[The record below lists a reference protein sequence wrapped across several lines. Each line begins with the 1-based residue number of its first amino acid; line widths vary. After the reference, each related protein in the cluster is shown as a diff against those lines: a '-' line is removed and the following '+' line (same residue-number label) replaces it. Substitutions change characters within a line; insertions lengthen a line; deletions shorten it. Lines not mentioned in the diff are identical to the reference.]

1 MQDKATQPRAT
12 RTVKIGDNHHRLL
25 RILAD
30 LLKVTQQEAFE
41 LSVEQTLTAYL
52 DGEPIP
58 DLPFKQWQQT
68 ALPAPTAGG

>member
-1 MQDKATQPRAT
+1 MQCKATQPRAT

-58 DLPFKQWQQT
+58 DLPFKQWQQEAST
-68 ALPAPTAGG
+68 LVP

>member
-1 MQDKATQPRAT
+1 MQPNATRQRAT

-41 LSVEQTLTAYL
+41 LCVEQTLTNYIE
-52 DGEPIP
+52 GEPTP
-58 DLPFKQWQQT
+58 TVPFKQWQKE
-68 ALPAPTAGG
+68 AISAPSTRS